1 MKKFIMILLSVCFYS
16 LTFAQSLIERKDTI
30 QINEITYKLKWDFG
44 GGTIFEI
51 GDIHNSLL
59 GNYVVTKKGYS
70 TSIGAFK
77 KVKLAQESKDA
88 EIIKEVFS
96 KEEIT
101 ALKNSYPKSMNPK
114 VYHLA
119 KPCLQYAVALDLN
132 GKILNIKFRFQTY
145 PGILKNLKPER
156 IYQLEK
162 RFREELKF
170 VIPQEYKEWYD
181 YIPSWFYRV
190 DFDSL

>member
-1 MKKFIMILLSVCFYS
+1 M
-16 LTFAQSLIERKDTI
+16 
-30 QINEITYKLKWDFG
+30 
-44 GGTIFEI
+44 
-51 GDIHNSLL
+51 
-59 GNYVVTKKGYS
+59 
-70 TSIGAFK
+70 
-77 KVKLAQESKDA
+77 AQESKDA

-101 ALKNSYPKSMNPK
+101 ALKNSYPESMNPK